1 MKGVTTNATQYGY
14 MTVSRD
20 YYLWRV

>member
-20 YYLWRV
+20 YYL